1 MGTLRAGHDDAPSG
15 PNAPQFEEPRV
26 AAGAAMAATAELTGS
41 GRASDGSRPYDPPPR
56 GNPPIE
62 QVDLDRG
69 REKLERVLGW

>member
-1 MGTLRAGHDDAPSG
+1 
-15 PNAPQFEEPRV
+15 
-26 AAGAAMAATAELTGS
+26 MAATAELTGS